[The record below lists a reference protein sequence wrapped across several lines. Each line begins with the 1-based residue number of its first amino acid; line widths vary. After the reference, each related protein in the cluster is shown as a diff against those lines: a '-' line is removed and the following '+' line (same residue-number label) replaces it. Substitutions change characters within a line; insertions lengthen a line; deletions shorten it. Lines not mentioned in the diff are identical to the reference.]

1 LNSDALNS
9 DASNGRDRP
18 HKTSSLPTLDLRW
31 QVPLAVSVIAI
42 GLTVWVAAAY
52 MIPLAFSAGD
62 RIDRLTSVSPAS
74 LFGSESGALESL
86 KNDLDELDSDISGAA
101 TAFRWVGQMTKGLSW
116 VPLMEREVTSWEF
129 AATRAERDVEA
140 ALALIAGT
148 QAVTA
153 ASGAVGAAFTQNAAP
168 SDAATGSD
176 GTENGATGV
185 NTAVETARRE
195 FARAASRLDRGWRG
209 GESGGIALRLPGLRS
224 AVAGMESTEARMA
237 AAAEVGLATTDLF
250 DVALEIARQARPIVG
265 PILGTSNSGLPDSDE
280 LARILATIEAGADE
294 AATVIDRVSG
304 MLAKLGD
311 AGSLQRD
318 LADLDLLLASVG
330 DLTAAAGLGIDV
342 LRPILD
348 LASGDG
354 QGLLGG
360 AGLALALDSVSQDSL
375 RLDEAIGLADAAANA
390 MEQLQLQ
397 GSSAL
402 LGGPVSELATAAR
415 SFHEGLDLVSGLSR
429 IGGALFGPGEDRSYL
444 VLGQSA
450 DELRPTGGFV
460 SAVWVISLS
469 DGALDQVEYFD
480 VVRVDDYDR
489 IALYPVGPP
498 GLEEHM
504 NGWVWLMRDVS
515 WDPDFP
521 TSAVVAQ
528 DIFNLG
534 QRRTVD
540 GVIAVNQWAMLE
552 LVEALG
558 SVASPD
564 GGEPITSRNFLTL
577 MELGTD
583 RHGTSY
589 SDLVVR
595 GLFDALK
602 QPRSLSQLLDLA
614 AASLRAL
621 ENRDLLIQI
630 NDKRAAEVISA
641 QGWSGEVTAVDHDYI
656 GVFDSNVGWS
666 KVDRNIQRSLNYAVD
681 LSNPNVPRATL
692 RLTYQNHSSPGSPPC
707 NPQWRFRGSD
717 YSTLKNACYWN
728 YLRVLMPGNI
738 RLLDNTE
745 LPLPEQSVSVES
757 GFGTPGQDTSG
768 VSSNHGLT
776 VFSGLVSI
784 EASTSREISLVY
796 DLPASTVEL
805 IDGQL
810 TYRLL
815 IQKQPGVPRRGVS
828 VELRA
833 PGGFELES
841 SSLQPFS
848 ETGTTVRY
856 EISQTNDILLEVVFT
871 SPTAVKARN

>member
-1 LNSDALNS
+1 LNPNAPSS
-9 DASNGRDRP
+9 RDRP
-18 HKTSSLPTLDLRW
+18 HKISSLPALDLRW
-31 QVPLAVSVIAI
+31 QLPLAVSIIAI

-52 MIPLAFSAGD
+52 MVPLAFTAGD
-62 RIDRLTSVSPAS
+62 RVDSLTSVSLSS
-74 LFGSESGALESL
+74 LFAAETGALESL
-86 KNDLDELDSDISGAA
+86 TNDLEELDSDISGASR
-101 TAFRWVGQMTKGLSW
+101 AFRWVGQMSKGLSW
-116 VPLMEREVTSWEF
+116 VPLVEREVTSWEF

-148 QAVTA
+148 QAVTT
-153 ASGAVGAAFTQNAAP
+153 ASGAVGAAFTQ
-168 SDAATGSD
+168 DAATGD
-176 GTENGATGV
+176 AANGAT
-185 NTAVETARRE
+185 TAVETARTE
-195 FARAASRLDRGWRG
+195 FARAASRLERGWPEA
-209 GESGGIALRLPGLRS
+209 ESGGIALRLPGLRS
-224 AVAGMESTEARMA
+224 AVASMESTEARMA
-237 AAAEVGLATTDLF
+237 AAADVGLATGDLF
-250 DVALEIARQARPIVG
+250 GIALEIASAAKPIVG
-265 PILGTSNSGLPDSDE
+265 PILGTTNSELPGSDE
-280 LARILATIEAGADE
+280 LARLLTTIAADADE
-294 AATVIDRVSG
+294 AAVVIQQVAG
-304 MLAKLGD
+304 MLEELGD

-330 DLTAAAGLGIDV
+330 DLTAAAGMGIDV

-360 AGLALALDSVSQDSL
+360 AELAVALDSIARDSL
-375 RLDEAIGLADAAANA
+375 RLDEAIALADAAANA
-390 MEQLQLQ
+390 IEQLQRQ

-415 SFHEGLDLVSGLSR
+415 SFHKGLELVSGLSR
-429 IGGALFGPGEDRSYL
+429 IGDSLFGPGEERSYL

-469 DGALDQVEYFD
+469 DGALNQVEYFD

-489 IALYPVGPP
+489 IDLYPVGPP

-521 TSAVVAQ
+521 TSAVAAQ

-534 QRRTVD
+534 QRREVD
-540 GVIAVNQWAMLE
+540 GVIAVNQWGMLK

-595 GLFDALK
+595 GLFDALR
-602 QPRSLSQLLDLA
+602 QPRSLSQLLELA

-621 ENRDLLIQI
+621 ESRDLLIQV
-630 NDKRAAEVISA
+630 NDNAAAEVIGTL
-641 QGWSGEVTAVDHDYI
+641 GWGGDVTIVDHDYI

-666 KVDRNIQRSLNYAVD
+666 KVDRNIQRGLNYSVD
-681 LSNPNVPRATL
+681 LSDPARPRASL
-692 RLTYQNHSSPGSPPC
+692 RVTYRNHSAPGSPPC

-728 YLRVLMPGNI
+728 YLRVLMPGNV
-738 RLLDNTE
+738 RLLANTE

-757 GFGTPGQDTSG
+757 GFGTPGQDTSD
-768 VSSNHGLT
+768 VSTNHGLT

-784 EASTSREISLVY
+784 EAATSRDISLVY
-796 DLPASTVEL
+796 DLPPSTVEVQDRRL
-805 IDGQL
+805 I
-810 TYRLL
+810 YRLL

-828 VELRA
+828 IELRA
-833 PGGFELES
+833 PEGFRLES
-841 SSLQPFS
+841 SSLQPSS
-848 ETGTTVRY
+848 ETGTTVRF
-856 EISQTNDILLEVVFT
+856 ETSQTSDILLEVVFT